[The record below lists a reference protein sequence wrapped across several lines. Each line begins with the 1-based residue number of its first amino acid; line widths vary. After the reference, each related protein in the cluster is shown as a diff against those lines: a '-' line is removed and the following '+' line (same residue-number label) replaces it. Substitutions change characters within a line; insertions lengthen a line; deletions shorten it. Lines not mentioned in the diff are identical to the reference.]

1 MGVRVV
7 KRSMTSLLLLAVVAV
22 AALGGGDIVDPSLGI
37 PVFLKIL
44 TYDANFDAKKSETVD
59 IYVVYDQKTAR
70 SYEQLAETEKFFR
83 KNRGLTVD
91 GVKTKLRAVPFDQ
104 LDSSLK
110 DVSTADYS
118 MLIVTEIGEERARV
132 VAGKTRAKGI
142 RSFALDPAYI
152 PLGLSITVRTERKN
166 KPILVN
172 LEASRQ
178 EGSRF
183 SAHLL
188 KMCEIYEGTD

>member
-1 MGVRVV
+1 
-7 KRSMTSLLLLAVVAV
+7 MTPLLLFVITAV
-22 AALGGGDIVDPSLGI
+22 AALGGGDIVNPSLGI

-44 TYDANFDAKKSETVD
+44 TYDENFDAKTLETVD
-59 IYVVYDQKTAR
+59 IYVVYDQKIVR
-70 SYEQLAETEKFFR
+70 SYEQLAETEEFFR
-83 KNRGLTVD
+83 KNRDLTVD
-91 GVKTKLRAVPFDQ
+91 GVKTQLHPVPFDQ
-104 LDSSLK
+104 IDSILK
-110 DVSTADYS
+110 KVSTTDYG
-118 MLIVTEIGEERARV
+118 MLIVTEIGEQRARV
-132 VAGKTRAKGI
+132 LAEKTRANGI

-152 PLGLSITVRTERKN
+152 PLGLSITVRTERKS

-183 SAHLL
+183 GAHLL